1 MMLVVVVVSWSVW
14 VARVV
19 DVVVTLEVEVSTTV
33 VATGVGI
40 MVLVTVRVWT
50 SVIVRAQYGM
60 VSVVGL
66 RVVYTVLVLGAS
78 VLVPGSECQY
88 CGSNDS
94 A

>member
-1 MMLVVVVVSWSVW
+1 
-14 VARVV
+14 
-19 DVVVTLEVEVSTTV
+19 
-33 VATGVGI
+33 
-40 MVLVTVRVWT
+40 VTVRVWT